1 MPSSMKTT
9 LLNIKIQGFNKQAQH
24 QSDLEIRE
32 YLVGYYEAVEQE
44 CVKYK
49 WQIVKT
55 MGDCVFVN
63 SESKL
68 TKETSLNLK
77 NMFEKLKLNYPM
89 LIRYRECEI
98 ERASINIGRF
108 CCNDV
113 FGKDVNNLFLNDEYT
128 HRMG

>member
-1 MPSSMKTT
+1 MKAT
-9 LLNIKIQGFNKQAQH
+9 LLNISIQGFNKQAQH
-24 QSDLEIRE
+24 QSDLEIRD

-49 WQIVKT
+49 WQIIKT

-68 TKETSLNLK
+68 TSETSLHLK
-77 NMFEKLKLNYPM
+77 YLYEILKLNYPI

-98 ERASINIGRF
+98 ERASINLGGF

-113 FGKDVNNLFLNDEYT
+113 FGKDVNNLFLNDDFT
-128 HRMG
+128 HRMV

>member
-1 MPSSMKTT
+1 MKTT
-9 LLNIKIQGFNKQAQH
+9 LLNIDIQGFNKQAQH
-24 QSDLEIRE
+24 QSEDEIRD

-49 WQIVKT
+49 WQIIKT

-68 TKETSLNLK
+68 TSETSLHLK
-77 NMFEKLKLNYPM
+77 YLFEILKPNYPI

-98 ERASINIGRF
+98 ERASINLGAF
-108 CCNDV
+108 FCNDV
-113 FGKDVNNLFLNDEYT
+113 FGKDVNNLFLNDEFT